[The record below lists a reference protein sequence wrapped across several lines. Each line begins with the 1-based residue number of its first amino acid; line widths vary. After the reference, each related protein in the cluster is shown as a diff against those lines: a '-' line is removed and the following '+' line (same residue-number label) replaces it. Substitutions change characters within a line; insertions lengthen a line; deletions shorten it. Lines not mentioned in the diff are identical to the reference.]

1 VDFGPW
7 DASAWLQGL
16 QNASSITHFVPA
28 LLLNDFIARIPRAT
42 FGDDLATVLGPFA
55 GCFGGPCRVSVAA
68 LQQRG
73 RRRVFRCPM
82 GAHTVLFDPQRIY
95 VDDAA
100 PPSARSVRVS
110 VYEQRAMRHL
120 ESTFALDTAVVRHTP
135 PLYAHSSLLGA
146 DRDASVSWQIRQE
159 HFDEAARPAPV
170 VAAAS
175 LAAGELLFVPRNFLV
190 TVEDAE
196 ASDDAGRA
204 TTVCVMCTVD
214 ASNWQLF
221 RGHLQALA
229 PVSAAHD
236 RLFTF
241 LSPARKDPTAVT
253 AGGLSLAMERVLPAA
268 SDLPAATVAGF
279 LSKRQTAAVESGGAA
294 ADAAADDAATASAA
308 AATAPTN
315 RKDRRKQRGK
325 QATGGTAAGS
335 GAGGG
340 SGGGGGGAGGGGA
353 AGSDF
358 KSWQQ
363 QVKWKLAV
371 DALLLPP
378 TSPVELVE
386 VGRSHVTLRFHH
398 AYATAD
404 DDRTRLGF
412 QLLLCR
418 WRDGV
423 DGELLDD
430 NLRLLNGSDALALRP
445 TASIVAPDGSLVAK
459 AAARDSHL
467 VCEER
472 HAVAANADADAD
484 ASGELRQR
492 RVLVPSLRATPPA
505 DATEAAA
512 AVAYEELTTYE
523 WTLRGLLPTTRY
535 QLKLAM
541 VYGSRRGPFSAWTR
555 RLRTAAVSA
564 PETPRAPT
572 RDELRGSFD
581 AEAPFFPPA
590 AAFHPAADSPFLPAT
605 IVVEGDRLAAQ
616 LLVRRE
622 DDDGGAAVRGY
633 VLHQL
638 AVPYAAL
645 QRHLLDA
652 DAAERLFQRHER
664 ELQRFDE
671 AAAGDNDIDAASRE
685 HRLQLFLGELLL
697 RQLAAD
703 DDRDAD
709 AAGSDGDE
717 DDDAAVA
724 RGVALD
730 GSDAERGLT
739 WRCLGAFPFDTVTKR
754 GHQIARDFF
763 AKEATVSRRVVVGNL
778 QPDTFYAFKVR
789 LPLPRPVA
797 ASAGLCCVSPVSHLC
812 LVCLSRVCVVSVS
825 RVCRGQV
832 RAFNDHG
839 VSGVS
844 ARSVFVA
851 WELHRREAS
860 SSSSSAAAAA
870 AGDAAGDELLVSE
883 NSSVVRRVVYV
894 PGDGRPAPLPAT
906 ATEEERAK
914 DAAAEQAALQ
924 QRVGRHGGFTVHGRG
939 HPVRPLSPPPPLS
952 PPLTLRRAL

>member
-1 VDFGPW
+1 MHSLFTTQAYAESTNHAVDFGPW
-7 DASAWLQGL
+7 DGSAWLQGL
-16 QNASSITHFVPA
+16 QNASSITHYVPA

-68 LQQRG
+68 LQQRD

-120 ESTFALDTAVVRHTP
+120 DSSFALDTAVVRDAP
-135 PLYAHSSLLGA
+135 PLYAHSLLLGA

-170 VAAAS
+170 VATAS
-175 LAAGELLFVPRNFLV
+175 LAAGELLFVPRNFLA
-190 TVEDAE
+190 TVEDPE

-268 SDLPAATVAGF
+268 SELPATTVAGF
-279 LSKRQTAAVESGGAA
+279 LSKRQTTAAEAADASAA
-294 ADAAADDAATASAA
+294 ADAAAASAA

-325 QATGGTAAGS
+325 QATGGAASGS
-335 GAGGG
+335 SGSDSGGG
-340 SGGGGGGAGGGGA
+340 SGGA
-353 AGSDF
+353 ASDF

-363 QVKWKLAV
+363 QVKWRLAV

-378 TSPVELVE
+378 TSPLELAE
-386 VGRSHVTLRFHH
+386 VGRSHVTLRFNHSFS
-398 AYATAD
+398 AAD

-430 NLRLLNGSDALALRP
+430 NLRLLGGGDALALRP
-445 TASIVAPDGSLVAK
+445 TASIVAPDGSLVAR
-459 AAARDSHL
+459 AAARDSQL

-472 HAVAANADADAD
+472 QALDAADAAD
-484 ASGELRQR
+484 ATGELRRR
-492 RVLVPSLRATPPA
+492 RVLVPSLRATPPT
-505 DATEAAA
+505 DAAA
-512 AVAYEELTTYE
+512 EPVTYEELTTYE

-555 RLRTAAVSA
+555 RLLTAAVSA
-564 PETPRAPT
+564 PEAPRAPT

-581 AEAPFFPPA
+581 AEAPFFPPGA
-590 AAFHPAADSPFLPAT
+590 TFHPTAASPFLPAK
-605 IVVEGDRLAAQ
+605 IVADGDRLAAE

-664 ELQRFDE
+664 ELQQFEE
-671 AAAGDNDIDAASRE
+671 AAAALDEDVASRE

-703 DDRDAD
+703 DRDGD
-709 AAGSDGDE
+709 AATDD
-717 DDDAAVA
+717 DDNDDAAVA
-724 RGVALD
+724 SGVALD

-778 QPDTFYAFKVR
+778 RPDTFYAFKVR
-789 LPLPRPVA
+789 RPLA
-797 ASAGLCCVSPVSHLC
+797 TASA
-812 LVCLSRVCVVSVS
+812 
-825 RVCRGQV
+825 
-832 RAFNDHG
+832 
-839 VSGVS
+839 
-844 ARSVFVA
+844 
-851 WELHRREAS
+851 ELH
-860 SSSSSAAAAA
+860 
-870 AGDAAGDELLVSE
+870 GDH
-883 NSSVVRRVVYV
+883 
-894 PGDGRPAPLPAT
+894 RP
-906 ATEEERAK
+906 
-914 DAAAEQAALQ
+914 
-924 QRVGRHGGFTVHGRG
+924 
-939 HPVRPLSPPPPLS
+939 
-952 PPLTLRRAL
+952 TLC